1 MFGVFGFGIVVSVG
15 YWRLGW
21 LQIDKNLGRIRFS
34 TNSIFRCNG
43 TGCQM
48 SRISRRDKQD
58 RLRHQRRNDRMSK
71 FLSEQKI
78 FNFSLTDA
86 HARTINFD
94 RIFNLIICSL
104 NGQKE
109 FIVTSNEPQDKT
121 SRRVLTAIDVSRDF
135 FQDFSERLHFHDKPT
150 KVKISS
156 FLFLN
161 KPKNGDRDHY
171 LSN

>member
-94 RIFNLIICSL
+94 RIFNLIICS
-104 NGQKE
+104 
-109 FIVTSNEPQDKT
+109 
-121 SRRVLTAIDVSRDF
+121 
-135 FQDFSERLHFHDKPT
+135 
-150 KVKISS
+150 
-156 FLFLN
+156 
-161 KPKNGDRDHY
+161 
-171 LSN
+171 

>member
-71 FLSEQKI
+71 FLSEQN
-78 FNFSLTDA
+78 FNFSDA

-94 RIFNLIICSL
+94 RIFNLIICS
-104 NGQKE
+104 
-109 FIVTSNEPQDKT
+109 
-121 SRRVLTAIDVSRDF
+121 
-135 FQDFSERLHFHDKPT
+135 
-150 KVKISS
+150 
-156 FLFLN
+156 
-161 KPKNGDRDHY
+161 
-171 LSN
+171 